1 MIISASPQAIKDEV
15 SASRTSGLLPLLCR
29 LYISYGPGSLTERE
43 LGLKHITDPPA
54 GGTIQETIE
63 ILRRW
68 QRWCSRMTELGG
80 VLPDSSLQVRA
91 LTKATRS
98 VLQQHPDIAFRVN
111 LARAAL
117 QIDLTPGN
125 EKVQK
130 LHATPAPTPAKVK
143 GVEATPTPSPP
154 PPKKPPKSPPKGPPP
169 AKSPGAQDTASP
181 ARTPCSFYSSHN
193 GCKKGADCTYEPEKA
208 ARCKVCGG

>member
-1 MIISASPQAIKDEV
+1 
-15 SASRTSGLLPLLCR
+15 
-29 LYISYGPGSLTERE
+29 
-43 LGLKHITDPPA
+43 
-54 GGTIQETIE
+54 
-63 ILRRW
+63 
-68 QRWCSRMTELGG
+68 MTELGG

-98 VLQQHPDIAFRVN
+98 VLQQHPEVAFRVN

-154 PPKKPPKSPPKGPPP
+154 PPKKPPKSPPKGPLLVLLQP
-169 AKSPGAQDTASP
+169 Q
-181 ARTPCSFYSSHN
+181 RL
-193 GCKKGADCTYEPEKA
+193 
-208 ARCKVCGG
+208 